1 MARRASWRPHLPLPL
16 PLPLPITLTLTLPLT
31 RRALLR
37 TLETLSDEAVDAQA
51 VRVLRAAAAQK
62 GLLQLTGPEGTVA
75 AAPQRPR
82 KTRTRDKAEL

>member
-1 MARRASWRPHLPLPL
+1 MFTQLAWCRDHPRAAAAMARRAL
-16 PLPLPITLTLTLPLT
+16 
-31 RRALLR
+31 RRA
-37 TLETLSDEAVDAQA
+37 LETLSDEAVDAQA

-62 GLLQLTGPEGTVA
+62 GLLQVTDPKGTV